1 MPSAVAVDVTV
12 GVDAGTMERERPV
25 SPASH
30 FAVTNENVGPVNW
43 QVNGHAK

>member
-1 MPSAVAVDVTV
+1 MALTSGQLGSGLRP
-12 GVDAGTMERERPV
+12 GPV